1 MATDVQGTTM
11 EVEVVSVVDGDTVKV
26 DLQGEETNVRILA
39 LDTEES
45 WAGSGKPQ
53 TPWGIETK
61 KEAQSFFPEGGTI
74 TLEFPGDEPV
84 EQCLERYRDNYGRP
98 MAYVHYDGED
108 FQERMINQGYSPYFT
123 KYGYAHFDDHHRR
136 YREAERRAQADDEGV
151 WNQLKVNGQVMR
163 NYSTL
168 STWWELRAEVVQ
180 TYRRAKRE
188 GNESLLDSRLDYDE
202 IAERVGERLTVFTE
216 LRTLN
221 RAGESHIVVDIGSR
235 SQPFTLFVPDA
246 RETEEGQRIVSL
258 LNSRYVPQAV
268 DGRTVERPH
277 RSYAYVTGEIAL
289 YRKKPRIVITSIDQ
303 ITDDPPS
310 PATG

>member
-1 MATDVQGTTM
+1 
-11 EVEVVSVVDGDTVKV
+11 
-26 DLQGEETNVRILA
+26 
-39 LDTEES
+39 
-45 WAGSGKPQ
+45 
-53 TPWGIETK
+53 
-61 KEAQSFFPEGGTI
+61 
-74 TLEFPGDEPV
+74 
-84 EQCLERYRDNYGRP
+84 
-98 MAYVHYDGED
+98 
-108 FQERMINQGYSPYFT
+108 
-123 KYGYAHFDDHHRR
+123 
-136 YREAERRAQADDEGV
+136 
-151 WNQLKVNGQVMR
+151 MR

-221 RAGESHIVVDIGSR
+221 RTGESHIVVDISSR
-235 SQPFTLFVPDA
+235 SQPFTLFVPNA